1 MIKVNKGGVK
11 LKGNKISISLDL
23 INLLYS
29 ICSNDECTEVRSLV
43 RQFTDI
49 DFDKVKE
56 NIEKRLKG
64 VENYDKTRTRTS
76 N

>member
-29 ICSNDECTEVRSLV
+29 ICSNDECNEVRSLV

-64 VENYDKTRTRTS
+64 VENYDKTRIRES
-76 N
+76 D

>member
-1 MIKVNKGGVK
+1 MIKVNKGKVK
-11 LKGNKISISLDL
+11 VKGNEVSISIDL
-23 INLLYS
+23 INILYS
-29 ICSNDECTEVRSLV
+29 ICSNDECAEVRSLV

-64 VENYDKTRTRTS
+64 
-76 N
+76 